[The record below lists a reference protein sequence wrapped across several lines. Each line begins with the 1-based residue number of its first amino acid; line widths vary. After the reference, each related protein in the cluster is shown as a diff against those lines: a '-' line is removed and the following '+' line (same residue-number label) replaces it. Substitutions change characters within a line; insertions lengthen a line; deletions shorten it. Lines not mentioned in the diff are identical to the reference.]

1 MPKDLLIG
9 QLADAADVG
18 VETIRYYER
27 QGLLPEPP
35 RSDAGYRLYDVEAV
49 RRVRFIRQAKEL
61 GFTLSETKDLLD
73 LRVTDASACDD
84 VAARARRKITAVE
97 SRIRE
102 LDRVR
107 RVLHDLVDACA
118 N

>member
-1 MPKDLLIG
+1 MVGWRVVVNNWHCTVWMSRLNTMP
-9 QLADAADVG
+9 
-18 VETIRYYER
+18 
-27 QGLLPEPP
+27 
-35 RSDAGYRLYDVEAV
+35 
-49 RRVRFIRQAKEL
+49 KEL

-84 VAARARRKITAVE
+84 VAERARRKITAVE
-97 SRIRE
+97 GRIRE

-118 N
+118 NRVETAECPILEIPEDDEPSERDDAR